1 MWFSVYFVFNSL
13 LTILMLLCE
22 MVRSSYGRQDVSLVS
37 MLSCTAVQ
45 VAQQSHYSS
54 LDERCAGAELMM
66 VITHHICC
74 GLDRFKWPLI
84 KCGVQRAFLW
94 QIYKHSPDSLHPFIV
109 FNLFAAVRLK
119 GQV

>member
-1 MWFSVYFVFNSL
+1 
-13 LTILMLLCE
+13 
-22 MVRSSYGRQDVSLVS
+22 

-84 KCGVQRAFLW
+84 KCGVQRAFFMANIQTLSR
-94 QIYKHSPDSLHPFIV
+94 QPAPLYCF
-109 FNLFAAVRLK
+109 
-119 GQV
+119 